1 MCVDIK
7 PKLCQP
13 DVIILNCRTNDIINE
28 ISTLIKLKKFL
39 KEIEG
44 YDKDI
49 KNINEKI

>member
-1 MCVDIK
+1 MCDYIK

-49 KNINEKI
+49 KNINEKL